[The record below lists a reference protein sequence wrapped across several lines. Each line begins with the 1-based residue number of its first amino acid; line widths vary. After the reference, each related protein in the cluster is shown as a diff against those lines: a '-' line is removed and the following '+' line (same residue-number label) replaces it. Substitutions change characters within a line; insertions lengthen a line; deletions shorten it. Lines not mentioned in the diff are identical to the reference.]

1 MAVQDSVL
9 FGCCLSVR
17 PPNVRVSQSTPFG
30 TALASISRAYY
41 QRFAASSTVT
51 PLETILPVVG
61 SIPNSG
67 VSGENE
73 SVGEK
78 FCQPFTLSS
87 QLIVSTRKQSGQP
100 TLLACRRLN
109 RSPGGQT
116 LVFQSSRSRNCPFS
130 SHPASKS
137 LGAYAGVVCT
147 VAPGIAPHS
156 LVCRCAGAAWSPLN
170 CRYNSPV

>member
-17 PPNVRVSQSTPFG
+17 PASVRVSQSTPFG

-51 PLETILPVVG
+51 PLETILLVVG

-109 RSPGGQT
+109 RLQAGKLS
-116 LVFQSSRSRNCPFS
+116 FS
-130 SHPASKS
+130 IFTITQLSFLEPLRQQKFRG
-137 LGAYAGVVCT
+137 LMRGLF
-147 VAPGIAPHS
+147 AP
-156 LVCRCAGAAWSPLN
+156 
-170 CRYNSPV
+170 